1 MPPKRKRNDR
11 ESGANRPAP
20 HRPADA
26 NLMHHDR
33 DFADGSPSQS
43 RRASGAGRNA
53 RRQNERRESS
63 QQSRAP
69 PSPAVS
75 RPPSSAIQPI
85 TQSVPQTPVEPVTP
99 VSFQSRSPITTNYCY
114 TVLTEARL
122 TNWQSNGRQ
131 DVIEYGVKS
140 RNDEDIEE
148 ISTISQEFI
157 RAVLENKLVPSD
169 AGQCIKQILDTTPSD
184 ATTEEI
190 SFDFDPK
197 TLFLDTVS
205 VFADSEESTLMPP
218 LREFISAT
226 GLSLDLIRQVLD
238 APTLEQLGLIR
249 STFTRVGVRYATNQ
263 LYRQANYNLLREES
277 EGYSKL
283 AAELYRTPYNREFD
297 FALVNAAW
305 ERVKGLIGTFD
316 LDVGRVLDVVVDVFS
331 ATMLR
336 NLRFYTR
343 FLRMS
348 SWWPRS
354 QIEQASRSFTGGL
367 PGWALPENEHLSPE
381 ELESLLTKQCAERD
395 QLFWNRARENH
406 LDAFFELGGRAA
418 DESQLQKIANDLAE
432 QTTDTS
438 DISIEWLKATKTLPP
453 PGNRTAA
460 QLLGFK
466 FRFYT
471 SEARDKNETLP
482 ANLYYLAAFLIKI
495 GFVSLTDLYPHLWPS
510 DEQMEG
516 VRERRAKE
524 LEEKERSSR
533 HGAVPNALLSA
544 GALTDDT
551 LPALPRQRDA
561 NAKVDANKT
570 DGTDANIDEETAL
583 PEPREAHKA
592 DLVTHLLVVG
602 AIPEALFL
610 LGRFPWLPE
619 AYPDEIYSAINRIL
633 LHSVE
638 KVAANSRPREVRP
651 VPTNVVKPDIAIDQS
666 GIGKGSI
673 KLVEGTPAKILRWP
687 HADGVSKG
695 VLYKFYLDEW
705 ADNVPVCET
714 VDDFFT
720 LCSTLLNVS
729 GVNIG
734 REPTLVKKIAA
745 IGVKSFAQDMSES
758 NMARWQDLLRRI
770 LVPALSFTTSNVDA
784 VAAIWDLL
792 KHYPTQVRYNIY
804 AECYEGQISRLP
816 AMVKVFKAARL
827 DTLATLKRLS
837 LQNISSSAKKLAKT
851 ALSSP
856 GIVCKVALDQIE
868 AYSNLI
874 EAFVE
879 CTKYFTELGYDV
891 LVWSLLSSL
900 GGKQRSR
907 TQETSVLL
915 TSRWLQALS
924 KFSGKVFRR
933 FSNIDPTPV
942 IQYVNDQVGRGNST
956 DLVILKEL
964 ISSMG
969 GIVSTID
976 FTEAQLS
983 ALSGGALLRRQTLIH
998 LGDKRF
1004 EAEKSATRFMNSMKK
1019 SRLASQLLINI
1030 AQYRQ
1035 SAIYKVPES
1044 EAHVKYL
1051 ATVLDD
1057 SQQALVQFVELLR
1070 HNLTPEE
1077 FDDLIPGVPQL
1088 LTEFGLEPAL
1098 AFFIGR
1104 GSLAYF
1110 MTGAGRA
1117 LPLAGLTSSA
1127 MNVEDTTLTVMNDD
1141 AMHDG
1146 QGSPDD
1152 ADAMAL
1158 DNHEARE
1165 KSIEQLRVNGRK
1177 ADRFLEVLEPTI
1189 AAVRELLPSSTL
1201 EKISPDFFAL
1211 FWSLQTGDL
1220 AVPRPSYNAES
1231 VYVARELD
1239 ELRRDRSDMSRSGET
1254 KREKKTTAL
1263 QQVQRDLLAEINAC
1277 KERLG
1282 KTRLLLIKQ
1291 SSIWFPAAIGRSNAI
1306 ADSLIEE
1313 CLIPRLLLSPADA
1326 EYCHS
1331 MLMFIHA
1338 NQVPNFKLASLY
1350 DRFFSVNR
1358 LRAMIFGC
1366 SVREAECFGRF
1377 VKLTLSNL
1385 SLWHGKKALFE
1396 SEAVKE
1402 GRLGFAT
1409 AFDAEGKPT
1418 TQMDHDTFRDLLWTW
1433 HRNLAAALRSC
1444 LNGSEWMHIRNAITV
1459 LKSGMEYFPAVNFM
1473 GKQFLQVLGTIA
1485 EREAATKDDAGGGA
1499 GHRVDL
1505 SVTANTALSA
1515 LKKHSSKW
1523 VIVQDFRS
1531 NTTGDAPDDKK
1542 STGKFSS
1549 LRPGAAEFRPTGDS
1563 VRTGEEE
1570 DGEVDDVRSSHQ
1582 SSAHASEEAKE
1593 GTLKPADAANSH
1605 TTYSAPQN
1613 FESPRGLPSRSNTP
1627 RPSNGPRQDSNRTS
1641 ALGST
1646 SSSKLHSLPSR
1657 PDVPMPGHFT
1667 QDPNGQIR
1675 TQESRAARERENR
1688 EPTREPTR
1696 DQRESREPREARGPK
1711 STEDSRSFRREGQ
1724 TPDRRAPE
1732 ATPRETTRTDWDF
1745 SAHHPEGGR
1754 RSDTVLPDRGQA
1766 RDRVQP
1772 VSHVG
1777 RPTEPTRGPRGS
1789 PSMSKVMPPPQQ
1801 SLDAQGP
1808 SLNPERA
1815 RMIGVERPEERTEL
1829 VNPARAALI
1838 QDGRPLSRQSRD
1850 DSRDRHH
1857 GTSPR
1862 RGERSDS
1869 RMSEVRD
1876 DRGPRT
1882 QRPDSRA
1889 ESMALSGP
1897 RLPRNSDHEAER
1909 SGFDRVRDPG
1919 TFQRPGP
1926 SRAEMEHGR
1935 LAQQDPDFGRLNA
1948 NPAALDPSGTPPDGP
1963 RGRGRSTL
1971 RTTLSTLPGRPD
1983 TRLPGHDFP
1992 RPPSPDRGF
2001 PPTGPASSRSRRSQ
2015 GPGQFSQPLSAT
2027 ASPAAPTGPA
2037 GGIHPERLRHLNNST
2052 GSPGPPNQQTFTA
2065 PSANSVPVHPDRMA
2079 HLHGSNVPPSGPA
2092 QRGRQSLPPIQTPD
2106 RPPATTSHRPS
2117 PMDMDISPM
2126 AAPTGPAGTGER
2138 GRGGGRRQL
2147 DHIQS
2152 TLAGGGGSRGRNPRT
2167 MVGSDAQVLTG
2178 VSPVSTPVYERV
2190 DPLQPSERGTNGA
2203 DRPDRH
2209 EHERSRRD
2217 HDGLERPSRSGQHGG
2232 RERSPRGERSTKEPR
2247 ESRDRKSGLPPNL
2260 QPGRE
2265 GEREPSSRRSGREG
2279 GGQSH
2284 DSSVGFRGG
2293 EVPSGGRERG
2303 RESRHRQD
2311 GGGGSSRHDDGS
2323 RGTGAGRG
2331 GGGSVGVHASG
2342 GGPRGPGEER
2352 RESRRGDDR
2361 SSRKRLSD
2369 DGFGGQGGV
2378 PSEKRQ
2384 RR

>member
-20 HRPADA
+20 HRPADT
-26 NLMHHDR
+26 NLAQHDR
-33 DFADGSPSQS
+33 DFTDGSPSQG
-43 RRASGAGRNA
+43 RRASGAGRNG
-53 RRQNERRESS
+53 RRGNERRESS
-63 QQSRAP
+63 QTNRAP

-75 RPPSSAIQPI
+75 RAQSSAIQP
-85 TQSVPQTPVEPVTP
+85 TTSSVPQTPIEPVTP
-99 VSFQSRSPITTNYCY
+99 VSLQARSPITTNFCY
-114 TVLTEARL
+114 TVLTESRMAD
-122 TNWQSNGRQ
+122 WQNSGRQ
-131 DVIEYGVKS
+131 DVIEYGIKS

-148 ISTISQEFI
+148 ISTISQEFT
-157 RAVLENKLVPSD
+157 RAVLESKLMPVD
-169 AGQCIKQILDTTPSD
+169 AGECIKQILGTSDDTAED
-184 ATTEEI
+184 EI
-190 SFDFDPK
+190 SFDFDARA
-197 TLFLDTVS
+197 LFLDTIS
-205 VFADSEESTLMPP
+205 VFADSEETASIPQ
-218 LREFISAT
+218 LREFVAST
-226 GLSLDLIRQVLD
+226 GLSLNLIRQVLD
-238 APTLEQLGLIR
+238 ATTLEQLGLIR
-249 STFTRVGVRYATNQ
+249 STFVRVGVRYATNQ

-316 LDVGRVLDVVVDVFS
+316 LDVGRVLDVVIDVFS

-354 QIEQASRSFTGGL
+354 QIEQAKQNFTGGL
-367 PGWALPENEHLSPE
+367 PGWALPENEHMSAD
-381 ELESLLTKQCAERD
+381 ELDALLFEQCLARD
-395 QLFWNRARENH
+395 RTFWQRARQNH
-406 LDAFFELGGRAA
+406 LDAFFELGGR
-418 DESQLQKIANDLAE
+418 ELNEEQLQRF
-432 QTTDTS
+432 TDELS
-438 DISIEWLKATKTLPP
+438 EENNKADITLQWLKATKTLPP

-471 SEARDKNETLP
+471 SEARDKTETLP

-495 GFVSLTDLYPHLWPS
+495 GFVSLIDLYPHLWPS
-510 DEQMEG
+510 DEAMDG
-516 VRERRAKE
+516 VRERRIKE
-524 LEEKERSSR
+524 LEEKERASR
-533 HGAVPNALLSA
+533 QGAEPNALLSA

-551 LPALPRQRDA
+551 LPTLPRQRELTA
-561 NAKVDANKT
+561 KT
-570 DGTDANIDEETAL
+570 DATKADASDAKTDDEAAL

-610 LGRFPWLPE
+610 LGRFPWLPD
-619 AYPDEIYSAINRIL
+619 AYPDEIYPAINRIL
-633 LHSVE
+633 LHSID
-638 KVAANSRPREVRP
+638 KVARDSQPREARP
-651 VPTNVVKPDIAIDQS
+651 VPASIVKPDVAVDQS
-666 GIGKGSI
+666 GTAKGSV
-673 KLVEGTPAKILRWP
+673 KLIEGTAAKILRWP

-705 ADNVPVCET
+705 ADNVPICQT

-734 REPTLVKKIAA
+734 REATLVKKIAA
-745 IGVKSFAQDMSES
+745 IGVKSFAQDMSAE

-770 LVPALSFTTSNVDA
+770 LVPALSFTSSNVDV
-784 VAAIWDLL
+784 VAAVWDLL

-816 AMVKVFKAARL
+816 AMAKVFKAARL

-907 TQETSVLL
+907 TQESSVLL

-956 DLVILKEL
+956 DLIILKEL

-969 GIVSTID
+969 GIVSSID

-983 ALSGGALLRRQTLIH
+983 ALTGGELLRRQTLIH

-1004 EAEKSATRFMNSMKK
+1004 ESDKSATRFMGSLKK
-1019 SRLASQLLINI
+1019 TRLASQLLVNI

-1077 FDDLIPGVPQL
+1077 FDALIPSVPQL
-1088 LTEFGLEPAL
+1088 LTDFGLEPAL
-1098 AFFIGR
+1098 AFLIGR
-1104 GSLAYF
+1104 GSLAYL
-1110 MTGAGRA
+1110 MTGAGRTIPIADSAAPAVDAEDAVMAIADSASTQPSGDA
-1117 LPLAGLTSSA
+1117 LVT
-1127 MNVEDTTLTVMNDD
+1127 DD
-1141 AMHDG
+1141 AMAI
-1146 QGSPDD
+1146 DD
-1152 ADAMAL
+1152 KSSA
-1158 DNHEARE
+1158 E
-1165 KSIEQLRVNGRK
+1165 KSTDLQQSNGRK
-1177 ADRFLEVLEPTI
+1177 SDRFIEVLEPTI
-1189 AAVRELLPSSTL
+1189 AAVRELLPQHTL
-1201 EKISPDFFAL
+1201 ENISPEFFAL

-1220 AVPRPSYNAES
+1220 AVPRSSYNAES
-1231 VYVARELD
+1231 VHVARELD
-1239 ELRRDRSDMSRSGET
+1239 DVRRDRSDMSRNGET
-1254 KREKKTTAL
+1254 KREKKTAAL
-1263 QQVQRDLLAEINAC
+1263 QQVQRDLLAEINAS

-1291 SSIWFPAAIGRSNAI
+1291 SSMWFPAAIGKSNVVS
-1306 ADSLIEE
+1306 DTLIEE
-1313 CLIPRLLLSPADA
+1313 CLVPRLLLSPADA

-1331 MLMFIHA
+1331 MLMFLHA

-1358 LRAMIFGC
+1358 LRAMIFSC

-1377 VKLTLSNL
+1377 IKLTLGNL
-1385 SLWHGKKALFE
+1385 SGWHSKKALFE

-1409 AFDAEGKPT
+1409 AFDEEGKPT
-1418 TQMDHDTFRDLLWTW
+1418 AQMDHDSFRDLLWTW

-1459 LKSGMEYFPAVNFM
+1459 LKSGLEYFPAVNFM

-1485 EREAATKDDAGGGA
+1485 EREAASKNDTEDGS

-1515 LKKHSSKW
+1515 LKKHSTKW

-1531 NTTGDAPDDKK
+1531 NTTGDVPDEKK
-1542 STGKFSS
+1542 TGGKSSS
-1549 LRPGAAEFRPTGDS
+1549 LRPSAPEFKPLPDS
-1563 VRTGEEE
+1563 TRTVDEE
-1570 DGEVDDVRSSHQ
+1570 DGEVDDNKSSQRPVSQSDDGATRGATPKLAESDTVNKINAVSHRS
-1582 SSAHASEEAKE
+1582 E
-1593 GTLKPADAANSH
+1593 NSR
-1605 TTYSAPQN
+1605 S
-1613 FESPRGLPSRSNTP
+1613 LPSRGTTP
-1627 RPSNGPRQDSNRTS
+1627 RPPNGSRQESGRVS
-1641 ALGST
+1641 SLGPAANA
-1646 SSSKLHSLPSR
+1646 KLHSLPSR

-1667 QDPNGQIR
+1667 QDLNGQIR
-1675 TQESRAARERENR
+1675 TQETRAARDRDSR
-1688 EPTREPTR
+1688 EPVRDPARDHRELR
-1696 DQRESREPREARGPK
+1696 DSREPRGPRVV
-1711 STEDSRSFRREGQ
+1711 EDQRAQRRDGQ

-1732 ATPRETTRTDWDF
+1732 TTPRDIPRTDRDR
-1745 SAHHPEGGR
+1745 SAHRSDGGR
-1754 RSDTVLPDRGQA
+1754 RADSGPPERGQGRDRGA
-1766 RDRVQP
+1766 P
-1772 VSHVG
+1772 SSGSG
-1777 RPTEPTRGPRGS
+1777 RSSETTRGPRDS
-1789 PSMSKVMPPPQQ
+1789 PSLSKAMPPPHQVP
-1801 SLDAQGP
+1801 DAQGP

-1815 RMIGVERPEERTEL
+1815 RMMGVERPEERTEL
-1829 VNPARAALI
+1829 INPARAALI
-1838 QDGRPLSRQSRD
+1838 QDVRNPSRQDRD
-1850 DSRDRHH
+1850 DSRERHH

-1862 RGERSDS
+1862 RGERAEP
-1869 RMSEVRD
+1869 RMTEARD
-1876 DRGPRT
+1876 ERSARS
-1882 QRPDSRA
+1882 QRQDHRA
-1889 ESMALSGP
+1889 ESVPSSGS
-1897 RLPRNSDHEAER
+1897 RLPRNPDHELDRA
-1909 SGFDRVRDPG
+1909 GFDRARDPG
-1919 TFQRPGP
+1919 AFHRPGP
-1926 SRAEMEHGR
+1926 SRGEMDHGR
-1935 LAQQDPDFGRLNA
+1935 LSQQDPDFGRLNG
-1948 NPAALDPSGTPPDGP
+1948 NPSALDTSGVPPEGP
-1963 RGRGRSTL
+1963 RGRGRSNL
-1971 RTTLSTLPGRPD
+1971 RAASSTLPGRPD
-1983 TRLPGHDFP
+1983 NRMPGHDFP

-2001 PPTGPASSRSRRSQ
+2001 PPTGPASSRSRRNQ
-2015 GPGQFSQPLSAT
+2015 GPNQYAQQPSSN

-2037 GGIHPERLRHLNNST
+2037 GGIHPERLRHLNNAT
-2052 GSPGPPNQQTFTA
+2052 GSPGPPIQQPYAAA
-2065 PSANSVPVHPDRMA
+2065 PSANTVPVHPDRMGHIHKQNA
-2079 HLHGSNVPPSGPA
+2079 PPSGPA
-2092 QRGRQSLPPIQTPD
+2092 PRGRPSLPPMQTPD
-2106 RPPATTSHRPS
+2106 RPPVGSGHRPLPIDMDSS
-2117 PMDMDISPM
+2117 PMS
-2126 AAPTGPAGTGER
+2126 APTGPASNEGR
-2138 GRGGGRRQL
+2138 GRTGGRRQL

-2152 TLAGGGGSRGRNPRT
+2152 TLASGGSRGRNSRT
-2167 MVGSDAQVLTG
+2167 MAGSDAQVLTG
-2178 VSPVSTPVYERV
+2178 ASPVSTPVHERM

-2209 EHERSRRD
+2209 DHERSR
-2217 HDGLERPSRSGQHGG
+2217 HEQDGPDRAIRSGQHGG
-2232 RERSPRGERSTKEPR
+2232 RERSPG
-2247 ESRDRKSGLPPNL
+2247 RDRGSKDVRDSKSGVPPNL
-2260 QPGRE
+2260 HSGRE
-2265 GEREPSSRRSGREG
+2265 RERDSSSRRSGRESG
-2279 GGQSH
+2279 APGR
-2284 DSSVGFRGG
+2284 DSPAGFRSG
-2293 EVPSGGRERG
+2293 EVPSGGRERN
-2303 RESRHRQD
+2303 RDSRHRQD
-2311 GGGGSSRHDDGS
+2311 GNGGGGSSRHDEQGRGS
-2323 RGTGAGRG
+2323 GTGRGNSNSAGV
-2331 GGGSVGVHASG
+2331 S
-2342 GGPRGPGEER
+2342 GGPRGPGDER
-2352 RESRRGDDR
+2352 RESRRGGEER
-2361 SSRKRLSD
+2361 SSRKRQSEE
-2369 DGFGGQGGV
+2369 GFGGPGGV

>member
-11 ESGANRPAP
+11 ESGAGRPAP
-20 HRPADA
+20 HRPADTGLA
-26 NLMHHDR
+26 QHDR
-33 DFADGSPSQS
+33 DFADASPSHS
-43 RRASGAGRNA
+43 RRASGAGRNS

-63 QQSRAP
+63 QASRAP

-75 RPPSSAIQPI
+75 RAASSAVQ
-85 TQSVPQTPVEPVTP
+85 PVTP
-99 VSFQSRSPITTNYCY
+99 SVPPTPFEPATPVSVQPRSPITTNFCY

-122 TNWQSNGRQ
+122 SNWQSSGRQ
-131 DVIEYGVKS
+131 DVIDYGIKS

-148 ISTISQEFI
+148 ISTISQEFT

-169 AGQCIKQILDTTPSD
+169 AGECIKQILGPPAAD
-184 ATTEEI
+184 AVEEV
-190 SFDFDPK
+190 SFDFDPR
-197 TLFLDTVS
+197 TLFLDTIS
-205 VFADSEESTLMPP
+205 VFADSEDSTSILP
-218 LREFISAT
+218 LRDFISAT
-226 GLSLDLIRQVLD
+226 GLSLNLIRQVLD

-249 STFTRVGVRYATNQ
+249 STFVRVGVRYATNQ

-277 EGYSKL
+277 EGYAKL

-316 LDVGRVLDVVVDVFS
+316 LDVGRVLDVVIDVFS

-354 QIEQASRSFTGGL
+354 QIEQASRSFSGGL

-381 ELESLLTKQCAERD
+381 ELELLVSEQCLERD
-395 QLFWNRARENH
+395 RLFWPRARENH

-418 DESQLQKIANDLAE
+418 DEEQLQRLEIELSE
-432 QTTDTS
+432 QVTTSS
-438 DISIEWLKATKTLPP
+438 DISLEWLRATKTLPP

-471 SEARDKNETLP
+471 SEARDRNETLP

-516 VRERRAKE
+516 VRERRVKE
-524 LEEKERSSR
+524 LEEKERASR
-533 HGAVPNALLSA
+533 HAAEPNALLSA

-551 LPALPRQRDA
+551 LPTLPRHRDIA
-561 NAKVDANKT
+561 TKADANKADT
-570 DGTDANIDEETAL
+570 NDAKADEETAL

-592 DLVTHLLVVG
+592 DLVTHLLVAG

-619 AYPDEIYSAINRIL
+619 AYPDEIYPAINRIL

-638 KVAANSRPREVRP
+638 KVASNSRPREVRP
-651 VPTNVVKPDIAIDQS
+651 VPANVVKPDVATDQS
-666 GIGKGSI
+666 GVAKGVI
-673 KLVEGTPAKILRWP
+673 RLVEGTPAKILRWP

-705 ADNVPVCET
+705 ADNVPVCQN

-720 LCSTLLNVS
+720 LCGTLLNVS

-734 REPTLVKKIAA
+734 REATLVKKIAA
-745 IGVKSFAQDMSES
+745 IGVKSFAQDMSEA

-770 LVPALSFTTSNVDA
+770 LVPSLSFTTSNVDA
-784 VAAIWDLL
+784 VAAVWDLL

-816 AMVKVFKAARL
+816 AMVKVFKAARI

-856 GIVCKVALDQIE
+856 GVVCKVALDQIE

-956 DLVILKEL
+956 DLIILKEL

-969 GIVSTID
+969 GIVSSID

-983 ALSGGALLRRQTLIH
+983 ALSGGELLRRQTLVH

-1004 EAEKSATRFMNSMKK
+1004 ESEKSATRFMNSLKK
-1019 SRLASQLLINI
+1019 TYLASQLLISI

-1070 HNLTPEE
+1070 HNLTPEQ
-1077 FDDLIPGVPQL
+1077 FDALIPGVPQL
-1088 LTEFGLEPAL
+1088 LTDFGLEPAL
-1098 AFFIGR
+1098 AFLIGR

-1110 MTGAGRA
+1110 MTGPGRS
-1117 LPLAGLTSSA
+1117 LPIAEPASSA
-1127 MNVEDTTLTVMNDD
+1127 MEVEASTQATTNGDSTQNNQDT
-1141 AMHDG
+1141 AESG
-1146 QGSPDD
+1146 
-1152 ADAMAL
+1152 DAMAV
-1158 DNHEARE
+1158 DDQEARE
-1165 KSIEQLRVNGRK
+1165 KSVEQQQVNGRK
-1177 ADRFLEVLEPTI
+1177 SDRFLEVLEPTI
-1189 AAVRELLPSSTL
+1189 AAVRELLPANTL
-1201 EKISPDFFAL
+1201 EKIGPEFLAL
-1211 FWSLQTGDL
+1211 FWSLSTGDL

-1231 VYVARELD
+1231 VQVARELD
-1239 ELRRDRSDMSRSGET
+1239 ELRRDRSDMSRSGEI
-1254 KREKKTTAL
+1254 KREKRTAAL

-1291 SSIWFPAAIGRSNAI
+1291 SSIWFPAPIDKSNAV

-1313 CLIPRLLLSPADA
+1313 CLMPRLLLSPADA
-1326 EYCHS
+1326 EYSHS

-1377 VKLTLSNL
+1377 IKLTLGNL
-1385 SLWHGKKALFE
+1385 SSWHGKKALFE

-1409 AFDAEGKPT
+1409 AFDEDGKPT
-1418 TQMDHDTFRDLLWTW
+1418 TQMDHDSFRDLLWNW
-1433 HRNLAAALRSC
+1433 HRNLATALKSC
-1444 LNGSEWMHIRNAITV
+1444 LNGSEWMHIRNAITI
-1459 LKSGMEYFPAVNFM
+1459 LKSGLEYFPAVNFM

-1485 EREAATKDDAGGGA
+1485 DREAATKNDTEDGA
-1499 GHRVDL
+1499 SHRVDL

-1515 LKKHSSKW
+1515 LKKQSSKW
-1523 VIVQDFRS
+1523 VIVQDFRP

-1542 STGKFSS
+1542 GAGKNSS
-1549 LRPGAAEFRPTGDS
+1549 LRPSAPEFKPIGDS
-1563 VRTGEEE
+1563 ARAGEEE
-1570 DGEVDDVRSSHQ
+1570 DGEVNDAK
-1582 SSAHASEEAKE
+1582 SAQHSAAQTTEAARR
-1593 GTLKPADAANSH
+1593 GTTPKSVDEDGSQKIN
-1605 TTYSAPQN
+1605 SAPQK
-1613 FESPRGLPSRSNTP
+1613 FEHPRGLPSRSNTP
-1627 RPSNGPRQDSNRTS
+1627 RPSNGPRQESNRNST
-1641 ALGST
+1641 LGST
-1646 SSSKLHSLPSR
+1646 PTGKLHSLPSR

-1667 QDPNGQIR
+1667 QDLHGQIR
-1675 TQESRAARERENR
+1675 TQESRAARERDGR
-1688 EPTREPTR
+1688 EP
-1696 DQRESREPREARGPK
+1696 SREPAREHRESKEPREPRGPR
-1711 STEDSRSFRREGQ
+1711 TAEDSRSLRRDGQ

-1732 ATPRETTRTDWDF
+1732 IALKEAPRSERDR
-1745 SAHHPEGGR
+1745 SAHHSEGGR
-1754 RSDTVLPDRGQA
+1754 RSDTAPSERSQA
-1766 RDRVQP
+1766 RDRAQLG
-1772 VSHVG
+1772 SHAG
-1777 RPTEPTRGPRGS
+1777 RPTDATRGPRDS
-1789 PSMSKVMPPPQQ
+1789 PSIPKAMPPPHP
-1801 SLDAQGP
+1801 SADAQGP

-1815 RMIGVERPEERTEL
+1815 RMMGVERPEERTEL
-1829 VNPARAALI
+1829 INPARAALI
-1838 QDGRPLSRQSRD
+1838 QDNRPPSRQSRD

-1869 RMSEVRD
+1869 RMAEIRD
-1876 DRGPRT
+1876 DRSGRSHRQDP
-1882 QRPDSRA
+1882 RA
-1889 ESMALSGP
+1889 ESVPSSGP
-1897 RLPRNSDHEAER
+1897 RLPRNPEHEPER
-1909 SGFDRVRDPG
+1909 SGFDRTRDPAA
-1919 TFQRPGP
+1919 FHRPGP
-1926 SRAEMEHGR
+1926 SRGEIEHGR
-1935 LAQQDPDFGRLNA
+1935 LAQQDPDFGRLNS
-1948 NPAALDPSGTPPDGP
+1948 NPAAVDPNVALPDGP

-1971 RTTLSTLPGRPD
+1971 RTTSSTLPGRPD

-2001 PPTGPASSRSRRSQ
+2001 PPTGPASSRSRRGQ
-2015 GPGQFSQPLSAT
+2015 GPGQYSQAPSAT

-2037 GGIHPERLRHLNNST
+2037 GGIHPERLRHLNTGT
-2052 GSPGPPNQQTFTA
+2052 GSPGPPVQQPFTA

-2079 HLHGSNVPPSGPA
+2079 HLHGPNVPPSGPSP
-2092 QRGRQSLPPIQTPD
+2092 RGRPSLPPMQTPD
-2106 RPPATTSHRPS
+2106 RLPSTASHRPL
-2117 PMDMDISPM
+2117 PIDMDSSPM
-2126 AAPTGPAGTGER
+2126 AAPTGPAGTNER
-2138 GRGGGRRQL
+2138 GRVGGRRQL

-2152 TLAGGGGSRGRNPRT
+2152 TIAGGGGSRGRNPRT
-2167 MVGSDAQVLTG
+2167 MAGSDAQVLTG
-2178 VSPVSTPVYERV
+2178 ASPVSTPVYERI

-2203 DRPDRH
+2203 DRADRH

-2217 HDGLERPSRSGQHGG
+2217 HDGSERQSRSGQHGS
-2232 RERSPRGERSTKEPR
+2232 RDRSPRGDRSSKEAR
-2247 ESRDRKSGLPPNL
+2247 DGRDRKSGLPSNP
-2260 QPGRE
+2260 QPGRD
-2265 GEREPSSRRSGREG
+2265 GEREPPSRRSGREG
-2279 GGQSH
+2279 GGPGR
-2284 DSSVGFRGG
+2284 DSPAGFRSG
-2293 EVPSGGRERG
+2293 EAPSGGRERG
-2303 RESRHRQD
+2303 RDSRHRHED
-2311 GGGGSSRHDDGS
+2311 GGRSS
-2323 RGTGAGRG
+2323 GAGRG
-2331 GGGSVGVHASG
+2331 GDGSGSVGVSG
-2342 GGPRGPGEER
+2342 GAPRGPGDGER
-2352 RESRRGDDR
+2352 RDSRRGGDER
-2361 SSRKRLSD
+2361 SSRKRQSEE
-2369 DGFGGQGGV
+2369 GFGGPGGV